1 MVLPPAR
8 DLLAS
13 SRISAGG
20 AEPPGRSAIGGGERV
35 TLTAGARPR
44 PWPAPPPAR
53 AGGSAASLWLAP
65 RPRAESA
72 RQSIPSAAAGRLA
85 AASGARRPGEAAVS
99 AGVA

>member
-1 MVLPPAR
+1 MALPPAR

-44 PWPAPPPAR
+44 PRPAPPPRARRRVGSLALAR
-53 AGGSAASLWLAP
+53 AAPPRRVRASVDP
-65 RPRAESA
+65 ERGCR
-72 RQSIPSAAAGRLA
+72 AAGC
-85 AASGARRPGEAAVS
+85 S
-99 AGVA
+99 